1 MKPFVL
7 LICGVM
13 LASCTP
19 QAPTAKP
26 QGQLL
31 DDAALQQFRDDAPS
45 AAAEPEK
52 PVRSL
57 KTVTLGKGE
66 VDLSRWQSAEERAN
80 EGADGENAGADADAV
95 ASGGASE
102 PVQTSDF
109 PDENIGVTSPDS
121 AASAASAPE
130 LPDNDEGG
138 RVEADDVTFVPADE

>member
-7 LICGVM
+7 LICGVI

-45 AAAEPEK
+45 AAAETDK

-57 KTVTLGKGE
+57 NTVTIGKDE
-66 VDLSRWQSAEERAN
+66 VDLSRWKSAEERAN
-80 EGADGENAGADADAV
+80 EAAEGENAGADADATV
-95 ASGGASE
+95 SGSPSK

-109 PDENIGVTSPDS
+109 PTENIGVTSP
-121 AASAASAPE
+121 ASAAPAPE
-130 LPDNDEGG
+130 IPDNDEGG